1 MERNQVQFAPN
12 FVMIEKYVNMIF
24 IGSIFSLDCMTIKLR
39 CDDYGFEC
47 EFILDGEKTMGLIEE
62 LRNHF
67 EEEHGIDYTVE
78 AVIQMITNRGHSLES
93 IRK

>member
-1 MERNQVQFAPN
+1 
-12 FVMIEKYVNMIF
+12 
-24 IGSIFSLDCMTIKLR
+24 MTLKLR

-47 EFILDGEKTMGLIEE
+47 EFLLDGEKTVGLIKE

-67 EEEHGIDYTVE
+67 EEEHGIDYTIE
-78 AVIQMITNRGHSLES
+78 AVTQMIQNRGHSLES

>member
-1 MERNQVQFAPN
+1 
-12 FVMIEKYVNMIF
+12 
-24 IGSIFSLDCMTIKLR
+24 MTLKLR

-47 EFILDGEKTMGLIEE
+47 EFILDGEKTIGLIEE

-67 EEEHGIDYTVE
+67 EEEHGIDYTIE
-78 AVIQMITNRGHSLES
+78 AVTQMIQNRGHSLES

>member
-1 MERNQVQFAPN
+1 
-12 FVMIEKYVNMIF
+12 MIF
-24 IGSIFSLDCMTIKLR
+24 IGSIFFLDWMTLKLR

-47 EFILDGEKTMGLIEE
+47 GFILDGEKTMGLIEE

>member
-1 MERNQVQFAPN
+1 
-12 FVMIEKYVNMIF
+12 
-24 IGSIFSLDCMTIKLR
+24 MTLKLR

-47 EFILDGEKTMGLIEE
+47 EYVIDEAISIATIEK

-78 AVIQMITNRGHSLES
+78 AVTQMITNRGHSLES

>member
-1 MERNQVQFAPN
+1 
-12 FVMIEKYVNMIF
+12 
-24 IGSIFSLDCMTIKLR
+24 MTLKLR

-47 EFILDGEKTMGLIEE
+47 EFILDGEKTVGLIGK

-67 EEEHGIDYTVE
+67 EEEHGIDYTIE
-78 AVIQMITNRGHSLES
+78 AVTQMITNRGHSLES